1 MNRKGFVFE
10 RAVEEA
16 EKIMVH
22 LPFRFIDERFAYFD
36 VDETTRLVYDD
47 AEGKIIGR
55 YNPS

>member
-1 MNRKGFVFE
+1 MPTILK
-10 RAVEEA
+10 EA

-22 LPFRFIDERFAYFD
+22 LQFRFVDDRFAYFD

-47 AEGKIIGR
+47 AEGKVIGR